1 VNIKSDADN
10 ARRDL
15 RELAINYANAVDSRE
30 WDRLDALF
38 LPDAWFDATAVG
50 GIAGHYPEI
59 KKWLVK
65 SLLPFRSTMHFVG
78 NFEYQL
84 DGDTATGQVA
94 CINPMVLPSMIPGY
108 RRTIV
113 IGLWYEDEY
122 QLTDVGWRIRSRRER
137 KSFTMNEPLWMKI
150 GIPLYSR
157 YQLRKHKRL
166 KETEVIKSPT
176 P

>member
-1 VNIKSDADN
+1 MKSDADN

-15 RELAINYANAVDSRE
+15 RELAINYANAIDSRD

-59 KKWLVK
+59 KQWLAK
-65 SLLPFRSTMHFVG
+65 SLLSFRSTMHFVG

-84 DGDTATGQVA
+84 NGDTATGQIA
-94 CINPMVLPSMIPGY
+94 CINPMVLPSVIPGY

-113 IGLWYEDEY
+113 VGLWYEDEY
-122 QLTDVGWRIRSRRER
+122 QLTGDGWRIRSRRER
-137 KSFTMNEPLWMKI
+137 KSFTLNEPLWMKI
-150 GIPLYSR
+150 VIPLYSR
-157 YQLRKHKRL
+157 YQVRKHKRL
-166 KETEVIKSPT
+166 KEAEAIKSPT